1 MKSIEVKFN
10 EAMEA
15 VKKAGK
21 AKKFEENKKGCTTI
35 EQKLNTA
42 EAVLKD
48 AGIVRESRPVKK
60 NNGAGDNF
68 TENNPLRPVEE
79 FRESSNDFAPGY
91 VKEVKDPCA
100 KGDEENFIRR
110 LLSKLERSPS
120 LSIARSPVRS
130 RKVMTSSASNSA
142 KSLTLRVRLV
152 SVRPIVLRWQRWQA
166 PRSKNLADKSS
177 RKSTAGDGGKTRPP
191 SVLLV
196 TTFLQAK
203 DQPLCQN
210 TITRH
215 SPSSMNLRRTQS

>member
-21 AKKFEENKKGCTTI
+21 AKKFEEVAKGCTTI

-79 FRESSNDFAPGY
+79 FRESSNNFAPGY

-100 KGDEENFIRR
+100 KGDRILFDG
-110 LLSKLERSPS
+110 LLKAGKITESEHRKITGQKPEGYDKLSEQQRKEFDF
-120 LSIARSPVRS
+120 ARAVGISEADCF
-130 RKVMTSSASNSA
+130 TLA
-142 KSLTLRVRLV
+142 KM
-152 SVRPIVLRWQRWQA
+152 
-166 PRSKNLADKSS
+166 
-177 RKSTAGDGGKTRPP
+177 AG
-191 SVLLV
+191 
-196 TTFLQAK
+196 TTFK
-203 DQPLCQN
+203 E
-210 TITRH
+210 
-215 SPSSMNLRRTQS
+215 SRR